1 MRVCVFIVL
10 SALLASRLL
19 AREISLEQAY
29 DYALESD
36 QSVRIAWFE
45 SRKADLAPASALTR
59 LGPSLTGST
68 RLDTLSRGGSSSGR
82 TDSGQSSITLSQPLF
97 DATVFPAYE
106 RGKLQSQSTR
116 LDYQSILR
124 EVLYGVTAAY
134 YAVLQQERIVAVDKQ
149 TVDLAKENLDISE
162 KRSNAGEVTRTD
174 VLRATAA
181 LEGNRRTLIESEST
195 LDLNRNRLANILNLD
210 QSKGIEVVEPK
221 ETKESLPSFESLLGR
236 AYQKREDLRVQ
247 ELAIAQD
254 EQRRREVKAGY
265 IPKVSANVSALSG
278 SSSGNGGKN
287 DSSSWEA
294 TLSLQVPF
302 FTGGQRE
309 IDLKTAQY
317 QINQTRLNYEKFKK
331 TVQEDVRTAWV
342 NVRTLTET
350 IKALQA
356 QVVAADQGYKD
367 LQNQYKAG
375 TATSLD
381 VLDSLKSLNFA
392 RKDLAVQTFAYQV
405 ALRRVEQVTGV
416 FQEQRIKKVAP

>member
-1 MRVCVFIVL
+1 
-10 SALLASRLL
+10 
-19 AREISLEQAY
+19 
-29 DYALESD
+29 
-36 QSVRIAWFE
+36 
-45 SRKADLAPASALTR
+45 
-59 LGPSLTGST
+59 
-68 RLDTLSRGGSSSGR
+68 
-82 TDSGQSSITLSQPLF
+82 LF

-106 RGKLQSQSTR
+106 RGKLQSQSAR

-181 LEGNRRTLIESEST
+181 LEGDRRTLIESEST

-210 QSKGIEVVEPK
+210 PAKGIEVVEPK

-405 ALRRVEQVTGV
+405 ALRKVEQVTGV